1 MKLAWRQFSGVD
13 GARDVEE
20 VANDALHARD
30 AAFIKFRC
38 GHGVWRVLHL
48 GPIRRRKPFVGRV
61 LRTRGYGVL
70 EALQGFAGGVGHGD
84 VDVISRVVPFD
95 GEPALLA
102 ARWFDGDGIILPERV
117 KEVGGVVGGKE
128 LDTK

>member
-1 MKLAWRQFSGVD
+1 MLGANLVECNEHGGVD

-61 LRTRGYGVL
+61 LRARGYRVL
-70 EALQGFAGGVGHGD
+70 EALQGFVDGVGHED
-84 VDVISRVVPFD
+84 VNIIARVISFYVKPAVLSDRWVDSD
-95 GEPALLA
+95 GV
-102 ARWFDGDGIILPERV
+102 ILSEGV
-117 KEVGGVVGGKE
+117 EEVGGVVGGK
-128 LDTK
+128 